1 MRIYRLD
8 KPHPALIADGR
19 MSIVPVRNPGEP
31 VSGFALQTE
40 TMPHLV
46 ELSFD
51 ELNRIADCVRDE
63 RRHQQKGGA
72 V

>member
-8 KPHPALIADGR
+8 KPHPTLIADGR
-19 MSIVPVRNPGEP
+19 MSVLPVRNPREP
-31 VSGFALQTE
+31 VSGYALQID

-51 ELNRIADCVRDE
+51 ELDRIADCVRGE
-63 RRHQQKGGA
+63 RRHQAKGGA